1 MAGAC
6 RHDCWHRATS
16 PTTTTRVARLTS
28 GTYGTCSGNY
38 WFPWWFLIHNGLQ
51 FISFI
56 STFCYTNVATEIHG
70 FILLAA
76 FRINP
81 LSRSSE
87 PWLMLGRSKKGLG
100 STQFFDPSPTG
111 TMVATATAN
120 GCGILVMLMENAGL
134 AQAAWE
140 TARAFWATPVS
151 HCTSFLSVSSELH
164 YFISD
169 SYLILK
175 GYEHK
180 NLSFQRPYAPYAS
193 SPFCVW
199 KHGFYQAISCC
210 LHLGF
215 LSAASSLEARTTT
228 LGIVSCSCYKGGEQH
243 GQHWAETYPGG
254 VVINHGYNTL
264 YIYIY
269 M

>member
-38 WFPWWFLIHNGLQ
+38 WFPWWFLIHHGLH
-51 FISFI
+51 FIRFI

-100 STQFFDPSPTG
+100 STAQFFDPSPTG

-120 GCGILVMLMENAGL
+120 GCGIMWHPCDADGECWLSTGSVGN
-134 AQAAWE
+134 
-140 TARAFWATPVS
+140 
-151 HCTSFLSVSSELH
+151 CTRFLSDPSESLLGPVFRFVLRMEHWNNSKNYHIMVPVFYLFLLNYSISSLIH
-164 YFISD
+164 IWFWKATNIRTWASKA
-169 SYLILK
+169 SYD
-175 GYEHK
+175 
-180 NLSFQRPYAPYAS
+180 APYAS
-193 SPFCVW
+193 SP
-199 KHGFYQAISCC
+199 
-210 LHLGF
+210 LRLGL
-215 LSAASSLEARTTT
+215 LSASSLEARTTT
-228 LGIVSCSCYKGGEQH
+228 LGIVSCSC
-243 GQHWAETYPGG
+243 
-254 VVINHGYNTL
+254 
-264 YIYIY
+264 
-269 M
+269 